1 MLTALHS
8 SADAALD
15 ACDRALRLA
24 TTSHHSL
31 GRIEQQGL
39 EARWDVQMEL
49 EAGGLTVRGGL
60 RDGAAGCGGGLSQWG
75 SGEGEAGELTMRGG
89 GSEAKG

>member
-49 EAGGLTVRGGL
+49 EAGGLTVRGG
-60 RDGAAGCGGGLSQWG
+60 GGMELLGVEGGRSQWG
-75 SGEGEAGELTMRGG
+75 SGGERERQ
-89 GSEAKG
+89 GSSR